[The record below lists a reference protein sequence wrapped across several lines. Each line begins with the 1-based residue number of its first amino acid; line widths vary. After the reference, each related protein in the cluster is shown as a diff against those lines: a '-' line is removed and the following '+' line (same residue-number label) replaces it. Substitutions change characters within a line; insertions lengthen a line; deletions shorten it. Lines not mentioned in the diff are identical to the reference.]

1 MIEKRLYRS
10 REHAM
15 LGGVCA
21 GIAEYFDTDPSL
33 VRLATV
39 IMFFAGGIGILAY
52 IVAWIII
59 PNKPL
64 KAETPEQDSKISV
77 PESDEHSD
85 LAHSVG
91 RPRFILGIGL
101 IALGALF
108 LMSNVLPWFSFFK
121 LWPVILIIIGVLV
134 ISRGVEKGGDHEN

>member
-1 MIEKRLYRS
+1 MTEKRLYRS

-77 PESDEHSD
+77 PENEEHSD

-108 LMSNVLPWFSFFK
+108 LMSNILPWFSFFN

-134 ISRGVEKGGDHEN
+134 ISRGIEKGGDHEN

>member
-1 MIEKRLYRS
+1 MTEKRLYRS

-77 PESDEHSD
+77 PENEEHSD

-108 LMSNVLPWFSFFK
+108 LMSNILPWFSFFK

-134 ISRGVEKGGDHEN
+134 ISRGIEKGGDHEN

>member
-1 MIEKRLYRS
+1 MTEKRLYRS

-64 KAETPEQDSKISV
+64 KAETSEQDSKISV
-77 PESDEHSD
+77 PENEEHSD

-108 LMSNVLPWFSFFK
+108 LMSNILPWFSFFK

-134 ISRGVEKGGDHEN
+134 ISRGIEKGGDHEN

>member
-1 MIEKRLYRS
+1 
-10 REHAM
+10 
-15 LGGVCA
+15 
-21 GIAEYFDTDPSL
+21 
-33 VRLATV
+33 
-39 IMFFAGGIGILAY
+39 
-52 IVAWIII
+52 VAWIII

-64 KAETPEQDSKISV
+64 KAETSEQDSKISV
-77 PESDEHSD
+77 PENEEHSD

-108 LMSNVLPWFSFFK
+108 LMSNILPWFSFFK